1 MTTRT
6 DTEEQATPSKRMAE
20 LTRPEVAPDIGRW
33 NLLPHEW
40 IFGLFLVITWLRL
53 TLHLG
58 ALNPYSLIFLGGLAG
73 AVATLSWA
81 ETNPT
86 PARWR
91 LRLLY
96 YPVIMG
102 ITFYTLGGA
111 IPALGTAKVD
121 APLLNLDRA
130 ILGETPAVSYQTWN
144 HPWLNDTLMLGYL
157 FFFIHLV
164 AIPGA
169 YCVRDIR
176 RFRQCIVGLFTIYGI
191 GFLSYTLLPAGGP
204 HRWMTFETP
213 LTGPFVI
220 PATLA
225 PVNSGSNG
233 VDVFP
238 SLHFAISLYLL
249 VFDWWH
255 ERRRFWLCLVPCLIL
270 WCSTVLLR
278 FHYFVDL
285 IGGLAVALIGL
296 FVAARFE
303 KSRQSSGGQAQA

>member
-1 MTTRT
+1 
-6 DTEEQATPSKRMAE
+6 MAE
-20 LTRPEVAPDIGRW
+20 LTRPEVAPEIVRW

-40 IFGLFLVITWLRL
+40 IFGLFLVITWIRL

-169 YCVRDIR
+169 YCLRDIR

-191 GFLSYTLLPAGGP
+191 GFLSYTLLPAAGRIAG
-204 HRWMTFETP
+204 
-213 LTGPFVI
+213 
-220 PATLA
+220 
-225 PVNSGSNG
+225 
-233 VDVFP
+233 
-238 SLHFAISLYLL
+238 
-249 VFDWWH
+249 
-255 ERRRFWLCLVPCLIL
+255 
-270 WCSTVLLR
+270 
-278 FHYFVDL
+278 
-285 IGGLAVALIGL
+285 
-296 FVAARFE
+296 
-303 KSRQSSGGQAQA
+303 